1 MFKGVKK
8 FLSDLRKKSFRGWVS
23 GGRMEDAE
31 LPQQIQT
38 FNSSTGTAVGYENV
52 YVSYGTNGPTSI
64 IVSEPERANLSLGE
78 DKRIEKK
85 PVEVMGELTSEL
97 PKMNMT
103 DIKGQIRVVEKRL
116 KMLKKLKANCTQ
128 EEEVLGYLKARQKL
142 VKYAHKFS
150 WVTTND
156 TLLSKLCST
165 YKLRRVSLGS
175 FSRNIPAEA
184 IDEIE
189 KFMHA
194 VAYVKSDWE
203 PNFELIIDDGGKED
217 RKDPILF
224 VKSPFGR
231 WYYMLGAWDEP
242 VEVIDAIIYDG
253 K

>member
-1 MFKGVKK
+1 
-8 FLSDLRKKSFRGWVS
+8 
-23 GGRMEDAE
+23 
-31 LPQQIQT
+31 
-38 FNSSTGTAVGYENV
+38 
-52 YVSYGTNGPTSI
+52 
-64 IVSEPERANLSLGE
+64 
-78 DKRIEKK
+78 
-85 PVEVMGELTSEL
+85 
-97 PKMNMT
+97 MNMT

-142 VKYAHKFS
+142 IKCAHKFS

-156 TLLSKLCST
+156 TLLKKLCST
-165 YKLRRVSLGS
+165 YKLRRVPLGS

-189 KFMHA
+189 KFIY
-194 VAYVKSDWE
+194 VAARVAKDWE
-203 PNFELIIDDGGKED
+203 PNFELIIDDRGKED

-231 WYYMLGAWDEP
+231 WYYILGGWDKE
-242 VEVIDAIIYDG
+242 VEYIDDIIYHG